1 MARFKVVISECYYEN
16 VDQEQE
22 ILADIDAELI
32 RCSCKTEEDVIE
44 AARDCDA
51 LICQFAPIT
60 RKVIYALEKCKVIVR
75 YAIGVDIIDLKAAEE
90 RGIYVCN
97 VPDYCIDE
105 VSNHAIALLMDCARK
120 LTLIAENAKKGITG
134 YQSVQ
139 PLLRMEGKTLGL
151 AGFGRIPR
159 CVAHKM
165 QNFGLNIITYDPYLP
180 DGVAEE
186 AGVRKVSFDELLTA
200 SDYISVHCPLT
211 EETHHLF
218 NKEAF
223 EKMKKQAVFV
233 NTSRGA
239 VVDEAALIEAL
250 RSGEIG
256 MAGLDVTE
264 QEPVTPDHPLLALE
278 NAVVTT
284 HIAWY
289 TEESVLALQRMVA
302 EETARVLTGNPPKHP
317 VNHPV
322 R

>member
-16 VDQEQE
+16 VDQERE

-120 LTLIAENAKKGITG
+120 ITLIAGNARKGITG

-139 PLLRMEGKTLGL
+139 PMLRMEGKTLGL

-159 CVAHKM
+159 SVAHKM
-165 QNFGLNIITYDPYLP
+165 QNFGLKIITYDPYLP

-186 AGVRKVSFDELLTA
+186 AGVRKVSFEELLTA